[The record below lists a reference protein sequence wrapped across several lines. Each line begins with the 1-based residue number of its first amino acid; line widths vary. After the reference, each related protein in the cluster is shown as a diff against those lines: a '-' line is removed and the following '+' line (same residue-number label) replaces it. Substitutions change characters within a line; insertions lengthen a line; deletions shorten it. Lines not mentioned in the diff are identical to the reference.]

1 MCVPS
6 VIEIVFVRLR
16 VLPSLAN
23 EDSVLLFSP
32 STLKTAGHV
41 QEV

>member
-6 VIEIVFVRLR
+6 VIEIVFVRLH
-16 VLPSLAN
+16 VLTSLAN

-32 STLKTAGHV
+32 SSLKRARHV
-41 QEV
+41 CEV